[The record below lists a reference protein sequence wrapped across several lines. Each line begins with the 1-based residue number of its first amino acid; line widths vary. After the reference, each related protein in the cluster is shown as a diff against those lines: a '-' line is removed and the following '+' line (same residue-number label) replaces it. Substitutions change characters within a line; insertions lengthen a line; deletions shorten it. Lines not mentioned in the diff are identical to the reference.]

1 MTTLDEFLDERL
13 QDPDFAQAW
22 EDSEAEYLVRLAL
35 IEARKDAGMTQAEL
49 AQASGID
56 QSVISK
62 LETGDSN
69 PTIQTLTRIA
79 KGMGKRLTLKFV

>member
-22 EDSEAEYLVRLAL
+22 DDSEAEYLVRLAL